1 MKSLVVFYSRT
12 GITQK
17 VAEAISEI
25 LECDIEEIRDTKNR
39 KGALGYLASFKDA
52 VSKKLT
58 TIEEI
63 KKNPA
68 SYDIIIIGTPVW
80 TSTMST
86 PIRAYI
92 SQNKQHF
99 QEVAFFCTQHVSGSE
114 NTFRNMEGLCEKK
127 PLALLEIKTKEVKK
141 NKYIQ
146 KVKEFTDKISEEK

>member
-1 MKSLVVFYSRT
+1 MKSLIVFYSRT
-12 GITQK
+12 GITKK

-68 SYDIIIIGTPVW
+68 SYDLVIIGTPVW
-80 TSTMST
+80 IYTMST

-92 SQNKQHF
+92 SQNKQTF
-99 QEVAFFCTQHVSGSE
+99 QEVAFFCTQHVSSS
-114 NTFRNMEGLCEKK
+114 NSTFRDMSELCGKK
-127 PLALLEIKTKEVKK
+127 PAVLLELKTKDVKRD
-141 NKYIQ
+141 KYMQ